1 MKKPV
6 KCLPDT
12 NVIVRY
18 LTRDVEP
25 LYARAKSFFDRV
37 IEGSQR
43 AIVLESV
50 IAESVYV
57 LTKVYQVPKRKAAQS
72 LIDVLRYKGIA
83 NADRKELIQAL
94 TLFSERNIDIVD
106 AILCVKASGPDRS
119 LLSFDGDLNKIS
131 ESRRPAGREDEKP

>member
-1 MKKPV
+1 MKKPA

-12 NVIVRY
+12 SVVVRY

-25 LYARAKSFFDRV
+25 LYARAKLFFDRV

-57 LTKVYQVPKRKAAQS
+57 LTKVYRVPKREAARS

-83 NADRKELIQAL
+83 NADQKELIQAL
-94 TLFSERNIDIVD
+94 ALFSERNIDIVD

-131 ESRRPAGREDEKP
+131 ESRRAAGRQDEKF